1 MKSSL
6 PIIFLLLI
14 TVGCTPRPAQN
25 AHLVSNTATIQPT
38 ISKISPSTETPS
50 LTPRPTLTQK
60 PTIKATRIRPTIPVA
75 TLNAQATLE
84 PFEKLCDEFESD
96 SSRSSVMSP
105 NGDWF
110 AISCGYK
117 RNQKLILL
125 NQEGKKWVFDFETL
139 LRPKLEG
146 MPGAF
151 ELLSWSPD
159 GRFLYFSK
167 VLGYSGGGN
176 QCFPGFGVYGLYR
189 LHLQSGTL
197 VTLVPS
203 RDDGFPGDEIKFSPT
218 NEYYA
223 VDIGGV
229 RITNLVNGKATK
241 IDVSGVMDM
250 SWSPDG
256 KFLAFSVA
264 SCGDEFVESSSMLVW
279 NSITNQTQV
288 LFSTKEMLLKSHSWV
303 DNSKIRFEG
312 ETWVGNNYSYTEFEY
327 NLAENKMV
335 SSGTAMPRP

>member
-14 TVGCTPRPAQN
+14 IVGCTPRPAQN
-25 AHLVSNTATIQPT
+25 ASLVSNTATFQPT
-38 ISKISPSTETPS
+38 ISTISPSTETPS
-50 LTPRPTLTQK
+50 LTPRPTLRQK
-60 PTIKATRIRPTIPVA
+60 PTLKPTRIRPTIPVA
-75 TLNAQATLE
+75 TLNAQETLE
-84 PFEKLCDEFESD
+84 PLEKLCDEFEAD
-96 SSRSSVMSP
+96 SGRSSEMSP
-105 NGDWF
+105 NGEWF

-125 NQEGKKWVFDFETL
+125 NKEGKKWVFDFEAL
-139 LRPKLEG
+139 LKPKLEG

-151 ELLSWSPD
+151 ELLAWSSD

-176 QCFPGFGVYGLYR
+176 QCFPSFGVYGLYR

-203 RDDGFPGDEIKFSPT
+203 KDDSFPGDEIRFSPT

-229 RITNLVNGKATK
+229 RITNLATGKVAK

-264 SCGDEFVESSSMLVW
+264 SCGEFFVESSSMVIW
-279 NSITNQTQV
+279 NSTTNQTQV
-288 LFSTKEMLLKSHSWV
+288 LFSTNEMLLRPQSWI

-312 ETWVGNNYSYTEFEY
+312 EKWIGNKNAYTLFEY
-327 NLAENKMV
+327 NLTKDEMMF
-335 SSGTAMPRP
+335 SGTATPRP